1 MSSDRPMY
9 QDDEWEEIPSDMFVK
24 ENGEIVVYIQQNPPG
39 EPLKYNGYAEVW
51 IDERPLRVR
60 GVQFYADGDD
70 VAELKAALL
79 EWREKFK
86 VMMEEA

>member
-1 MSSDRPMY
+1 MTI
-9 QDDEWEEIPSDMFVK
+9 EWEAYPLTLTGR
-24 ENGEIVVYIQQNPPG
+24 ENGDIVVCIQRNPSS
-39 EPLKYNGYAEVW
+39 EALAYNGYAEVW

-60 GVQFYADGDD
+60 GVQFYADGDG

-86 VMMEEA
+86 AMMEEA